1 MNSTV
6 SSPIIT
12 FLVEQSVAPDTII
25 LLLLFPVIATLVVAL
40 RQIIGIKAFGIYTP
54 SIITFAFV
62 FIGRERW
69 TDIKYAIMIYAVVL
83 CVGMLMRYV
92 LKPLRLLYL
101 PRTAINLT
109 VVSLSVLALLAL
121 SGMVARTGF
130 ASSPIFPILIIITL
144 VEKFVTVQVEK
155 GSRTAVTLAIET
167 LIIALI
173 GYTIMSPTTPIG
185 NAVIGFILMYPLSIL
200 LIIPLNLFL
209 GKWTGLRLT
218 ELWRFRDVFKNIQ

>member
-1 MNSTV
+1 MYNDI
-6 SSPIIT
+6 SPLIT
-12 FLVEQSVAPDTII
+12 FFLNQQVTPDTVI
-25 LLLLFPVIATLVVAL
+25 LLLLFPVIATLVVVL

-69 TDIKYAIMIYAVVL
+69 TDIKYAVMIYIVVL

-92 LKPLRLLYL
+92 LKPMRLLYL

-109 VVSLSVLALLAL
+109 VVSLSVLVLLAV
-121 SGMVARTGF
+121 GGFVARTGF
-130 ASSPIFPILIIITL
+130 ASSPVFPILIIITL

-155 GSRTAVTLAIET
+155 GSRTAMTLAVET
-167 LIIALI
+167 LAIALI
-173 GYTIMSPTTPIG
+173 GYAIMSPTTPIG
-185 NAVIGFILMYPLSIL
+185 TMVIGFTLKHPLAIL
-200 LIIPLNLFL
+200 LIIPFNVFL

-218 ELWRFRDVFKNIQ
+218 ELWRFRNVFKNIQ

>member
-1 MNSTV
+1 
-6 SSPIIT
+6 
-12 FLVEQSVAPDTII
+12 
-25 LLLLFPVIATLVVAL
+25 
-40 RQIIGIKAFGIYTP
+40 
-54 SIITFAFV
+54 
-62 FIGRERW
+62 
-69 TDIKYAIMIYAVVL
+69 MIYVVVL

-92 LKPLRLLYL
+92 LKPMRLLYL

-109 VVSLSVLALLAL
+109 IVSLSVLILLTL

-173 GYTIMSPTTPIG
+173 GYAIMSPTTPIG
-185 NAVIGFILMYPLSIL
+185 NAVIGFILKHPLTIL
-200 LIIPLNLFL
+200 LIIPFNLFL
-209 GKWTGLRLT
+209 GKWTGLRVT
-218 ELWRFRDVFKNIQ
+218 EYWRFRDVFKNIH

>member
-1 MNSTV
+1 M
-6 SSPIIT
+6 
-12 FLVEQSVAPDTII
+12 
-25 LLLLFPVIATLVVAL
+25 
-40 RQIIGIKAFGIYTP
+40 
-54 SIITFAFV
+54 ITFAFV

-69 TDIKYAIMIYAVVL
+69 TDIKYAIMIYIVVL
-83 CVGMLMRYV
+83 CVGMLMRFV

-109 VVSLSVLALLAL
+109 VVSLSILVLLAL
-121 SGMVARTGF
+121 SGMMARTGF

-155 GSRTAVTLAIET
+155 GSRVAITLAIET

-185 NAVIGFILMYPLSIL
+185 NTVIGFILMHPLIIL

-218 ELWRFRDVFKNIQ
+218 ELWRFRDVFKNIS